1 MSIANTAN
9 PLPKKKLHDGMI
21 KSSRTRRGDWIIAA
35 ICFVLILICILPMV
49 HVLACSLSSADNLMR
64 NDVFLIPKGW
74 NTEAYDY
81 VLKPDKVKKDVN
93 GDGII
98 GDDEYG
104 EEENKYVRSLK
115 FTAILTIGCTLLSIT
130 LTICAAYPLIYPNL
144 KGGKIISLFMLLTM
158 YFSAGT
164 IPNYLLLRNL
174 NMLDTPWAL
183 VVPNCIS
190 VFNVIIMRSFLYGV
204 PDSLREA
211 AEIDG
216 AGPLRVLIRVYLPLS
231 LPVIATLSLFY
242 AVGRWNG
249 FSDAL
254 MYLKDEAAKAKY
266 SPIQLLLYNLIQVA
280 TQKAEQVTQEGSSAT
295 SAGVSKTI
303 QMATVMFATVPIL
316 IVYPWLQRYFVAGV
330 TIGAVKG

>member
-1 MSIANTAN
+1 MSMANTAT
-9 PLPKKKLHDGMI
+9 PVQKKKLHDGMI
-21 KSSRTRRGDWIIAA
+21 KSSSTRRGDWIIAG
-35 ICFVLILICILPMV
+35 ICFILILICILPMV
-49 HVLACSLSSADNLMR
+49 HVLACSLSSADSLMR
-64 NDVFLIPKGW
+64 SDVFLLPKGL
-74 NTEAYDY
+74 NTEAYNY
-81 VLKPDKVKKDVN
+81 VLKPDEIDVN
-93 GDGII
+93 KNGII
-98 GDDEYG
+98 ENN
-104 EEENKYVRSLK
+104 EKFENKYVRSLK
-115 FTAILTIGCTLLSIT
+115 FTALLTVGCTLLSIT
-130 LTICAAYPLIYPNL
+130 LTICAAYPLIYVNL

-158 YFSAGT
+158 YFGAGT
-164 IPNYLLLRNL
+164 IPNYLLLNEL

-183 VVPNCIS
+183 VLPNCIS

-216 AGPLRVLIRVYLPLS
+216 AGPLRVLVRVYLPLS

-254 MYLKDEAAKAKY
+254 MYLKGKAAKDQY
-266 SPIQLLLYNLIQVA
+266 SPIQLLLYNLIKEA
-280 TQKAEQVTQEGSSAT
+280 TQKSEQATIEGAGAAT

-316 IVYPWLQRYFVAGV
+316 IVYPWLQRYFVSGV